1 MIPGKGR
8 YKMFGKALGLM
19 KKQKK
24 TADQSTG
31 AGGKSKAP
39 LVDISKMLNASGRI
53 GLQMLQKMTKVYNK
67 VEFERFMQ
75 YPVLVGSSIQAG
87 SLATQ
92 NRHAKEEL
100 NKTVIFEVDTDETVS
115 SPSDSLKH
123 AIYPLVKNEYSTGP
137 VNIFSIGRVDGN
149 DMIMP
154 DYAIS
159 KQHAIIEI
167 KRDNFLLR
175 DGGSTNGTMINGKR
189 VDKKPAQLRDKDVV
203 AFARYEFTFFTPESL
218 YDMLKGD

>member
-53 GLQMLQKMTKVYNK
+53 GLQMLQKMAKVYNK

-100 NKTVIFEVDTDETVS
+100 NKTVIFEVDTDETAS

>member
-92 NRHAKEEL
+92 NRHAKDEL
-100 NKTVIFEVDTDETVS
+100 NKTVIFEVDTDETAS

>member
-1 MIPGKGR
+1 
-8 YKMFGKALGLM
+8 MFGKALGLM

-24 TADQSTG
+24 TADQGTG
-31 AGGKSKAP
+31 AGGKSKEP

-53 GLQMLQKMTKVYNK
+53 GLQMLQKMAKVYNK

-75 YPVLVGSSIQAG
+75 HPVLVGSSIQAG

-100 NKTVIFEVDTDETVS
+100 NKTVIFEVDTGETAS

-175 DGGSTNGTMINGKR
+175 DGGSTNGTMINDRR

-203 AFARYEFTFFTPESL
+203 AFARYKFTFFAPESL

>member
-1 MIPGKGR
+1 
-8 YKMFGKALGLM
+8 MFGKALGLM

-100 NKTVIFEVDTDETVS
+100 NKTVIFEVDTDETAS